1 MTPAASSGYS
11 TEHYTQENDMHPQ
24 AQQALRA
31 VKMVK
36 QCGPYAARQYAIK
49 NGVLPLFRLA
59 LQLEATRF

>member
-1 MTPAASSGYS
+1 
-11 TEHYTQENDMHPQ
+11 MHPQ